1 MAYKIIGPNSN
12 SKCMDNVVHIREVFF
27 IGALLCVSL
36 IINIIL
42 SWYTLNATRQIRDDQ
57 SQILGLIGELEEL
70 QDLEELEML
79 EELVDHLDGTRLVR
93 LNIKCTGGQLH
104 E

>member
-1 MAYKIIGPNSN
+1 MKVKARVSMLLELDAEEFLMPVDGDPT
-12 SKCMDNVVHIREVFF
+12 E
-27 IGALLCVSL
+27 AL
-36 IINIIL
+36 
-42 SWYTLNATRQIRDDQ
+42 
-57 SQILGLIGELEEL
+57 E
-70 QDLEELEML
+70 EML

>member
-1 MAYKIIGPNSN
+1 MKVKARVS
-12 SKCMDNVVHIREVFF
+12 M
-27 IGALLCVSL
+27 LLELDAEEFPMPVDGDP
-36 IINIIL
+36 
-42 SWYTLNATRQIRDDQ
+42 TE
-57 SQILGLIGELEEL
+57 ELE
-70 QDLEELEML
+70 EML

>member
-1 MAYKIIGPNSN
+1 MKVRARVS
-12 SKCMDNVVHIREVFF
+12 M
-27 IGALLCVSL
+27 LLELDAEEFPMPVDGDP
-36 IINIIL
+36 
-42 SWYTLNATRQIRDDQ
+42 TE
-57 SQILGLIGELEEL
+57 ELE
-70 QDLEELEML
+70 EML